1 MSSEP
6 LTDKITLI
14 TGSGRGIG
22 KAIAI
27 AFAGAG
33 AKLILVAR
41 TQSQLDETAAV
52 IRDAGGEAATIAAD
66 LTDRDQVTRMASQ
79 VGEQFCRVDILF
91 NNAGGGIEK
100 RHVAES
106 DPELWIEDVNANL
119 ISAYLV
125 THAILPMMMKAG
137 GKIINTGSG
146 MGHSSGPGGSAYH
159 VGKAGMWMLTRCLA
173 DEVWENEITVNELI
187 PGPVATDLTA
197 GRMAVGGPPP
207 FAPSEYVKGPED
219 VVPLAMWLATQ
230 PSHGPTAQSFSLT
243 RRPI

>member
-1 MSSEP
+1 M
-6 LTDKITLI
+6 ITLI

-22 KAIAI
+22 RAIAT
-27 AFAGAG
+27 AFAEAG

-52 IRDAGGEAATIAAD
+52 IRSAGGEAITIAAD

-79 VGEQFCRVDILF
+79 VNEQFGRVDILF

-100 RHVAES
+100 RHIVES
-106 DPELWIEDVNANL
+106 DPELWIKDVNTNL
-119 ISAYLV
+119 TSAYLV
-125 THAILPMMMKAG
+125 THAILPLMTKSG

-146 MGHSSGPGGSAYH
+146 MGHSSGAGGSAYH

-173 DEVWENEITVNELI
+173 DEVWEHGITVNELI

-207 FAPSEYVKGPED
+207 FAPSEYVKAPED

-230 PSHGPTAQSFSLT
+230 PASGPTAQSFSLT